1 MPVLFYRKIENN
13 KDKLAHFVSYFPF
26 LTIITK
32 FICNFARKLKL
43 SLHKGEYEE
52 NNKKMR

>member
-1 MPVLFYRKIENN
+1 MEKYKQN

-32 FICNFARKLKL
+32 FICTFVRIMWLLNKELNFIYN
-43 SLHKGEYEE
+43 SPI
-52 NNKKMR
+52 

>member
-1 MPVLFYRKIENN
+1 MPVLFKEKYKQN

-32 FICNFARKLKL
+32 FICKFARKLNTP
-43 SLHKGEYEE
+43 LHKVCCLE
-52 NNKKMR
+52 